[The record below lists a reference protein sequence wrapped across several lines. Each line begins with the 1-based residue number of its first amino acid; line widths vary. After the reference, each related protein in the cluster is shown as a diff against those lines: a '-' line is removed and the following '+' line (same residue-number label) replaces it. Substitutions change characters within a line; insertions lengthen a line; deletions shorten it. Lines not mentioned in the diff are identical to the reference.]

1 MDIID
6 YHNVEVRQ
14 EDMFVLGDVT
24 FTVQEGDFVY
34 LIGKV
39 GSGKSSLLK
48 TIYAELEAICPM
60 PDSHAIVLNTSLQ
73 NLKKRNIPKLRRQM
87 GIVFQDFQLLT
98 DRNVFDNL
106 NFILKST
113 GWKDKKLIHQK
124 IFQVLDMVGM
134 ETKGY
139 KMPHELSGG
148 EQQRICIARA
158 LLNDP
163 KLILADEPTG
173 NLDPETGRQ
182 IMEILRKVGERGTT
196 VVMITHNLQWVSEF
210 PGRIFQCVGR
220 RLIVDATLTDEIIHE
235 SALTEDAGHDE
246 GPLRITE
253 NDDTITA

>member
-6 YHNVEVRQ
+6 YRNVEVRQ

-39 GSGKSSLLK
+39 GSGKSSLFK
-48 TIYAELEAICPM
+48 TFYCELDLLCPM
-60 PDSHAIVLNTSLQ
+60 PDSHAIVLGMDLMAI
-73 NLKKRNIPKLRRQM
+73 KKRQVPRLRRQM

-106 NFILKST
+106 SFVLKST

-124 IFQVLDMVGM
+124 IFQVLGLVGM
-134 ETKGY
+134 DTKGY

-182 IMEILRKVGERGTT
+182 IMEILHKVGQSGTT
-196 VVMITHNLQWVSEF
+196 ILMITHNLQWIEEF
-210 PGRIFQCVGR
+210 PGRVFKCEGR
-220 RLIVDATLTDEIIHE
+220 KLLVDADATVSQEQ
-235 SALTEDAGHDE
+235 ED
-246 GPLRITE
+246 ITE
-253 NDDTITA
+253 KQS

>member
-1 MDIID
+1 MEIID
-6 YHNVEVRQ
+6 YRNVEVRQ

-39 GSGKSSLLK
+39 GSGKSSLFK
-48 TIYAELEAICPM
+48 TLYGELDVLCPM
-60 PDSHAIVLNTSLQ
+60 SDSHAIVLGM
-73 NLKKRNIPKLRRQM
+73 NLTTMKKRQIPRLRRQM

-106 NFILKST
+106 SFVLKST

-124 IFQVLDMVGM
+124 IFQVLDLVGM
-134 ETKGY
+134 DTKGY

-173 NLDPETGRQ
+173 NLDPETGHQ
-182 IMEILRKVGERGTT
+182 IMEILHKVGQSGTT
-196 VVMITHNLQWVSEF
+196 ILMITHNLQWIEEF
-210 PGRIFQCVGR
+210 PGRVFKCQDR
-220 RLIVDATLTDEIIHE
+220 KLLVDADPKSDSTTQDIEN
-235 SALTEDAGHDE
+235 APATE
-246 GPLRITE
+246 
-253 NDDTITA
+253 

>member
-6 YHNVEVRQ
+6 YRNVEVRQ
-14 EDMFVLGDVT
+14 EEMYVLGDVT

-39 GSGKSSLLK
+39 GSGKSSLFK
-48 TIYAELEAICPM
+48 TLYCELDVLCPM
-60 PDSHAIVLNTSLQ
+60 PDSHAIVLGINLQ
-73 NLKKRNIPKLRRQM
+73 NIKKRQIPRLRRQM

-106 NFILKST
+106 SFVLKST

-124 IFQVLDMVGM
+124 IFQVLSLVGM
-134 ETKGY
+134 DTKGY

-173 NLDPETGRQ
+173 NLDPETGHQ
-182 IMEILRKVGERGTT
+182 IMEILHKVGQNGTT
-196 VVMITHNLQWVSEF
+196 ILMITHNLQWITDF
-210 PGRIFQCVGR
+210 PGRVFKCENRKLLVGA
-220 RLIVDATLTDEIIHE
+220 DATTPDQEADGQEAQTTLK
-235 SALTEDAGHDE
+235 
-246 GPLRITE
+246 
-253 NDDTITA
+253 

>member
-6 YHNVEVRQ
+6 YRNVEVRQ

-39 GSGKSSLLK
+39 GSGKSSLFK
-48 TIYAELEAICPM
+48 TFYCELDLLCPM
-60 PDSHAIVLNTSLQ
+60 PDSHAIVLGMDL
-73 NLKKRNIPKLRRQM
+73 LAIKKRQVPRLRRQM

-106 NFILKST
+106 SFVLKST

-124 IFQVLDMVGM
+124 IFQVLGLVGM
-134 ETKGY
+134 DTKGY

-182 IMEILRKVGERGTT
+182 IMEILHKVGQSGTT
-196 VVMITHNLQWVSEF
+196 ILMITHNLQWIEEF
-210 PGRIFQCVGR
+210 PGRVCKCEGR
-220 RLIVDATLTDEIIHE
+220 KLLVDSDATVSQEQ
-235 SALTEDAGHDE
+235 ED
-246 GPLRITE
+246 ITE
-253 NDDTITA
+253 KQS

>member
-6 YHNVEVRQ
+6 YRNVEVRQ

-39 GSGKSSLLK
+39 GSGKSSLFK
-48 TIYAELEAICPM
+48 TFYCELDLLCPM
-60 PDSHAIVLNTSLQ
+60 PDSHAIVLGMDLMAI
-73 NLKKRNIPKLRRQM
+73 KKRQVPRLRRQM

-106 NFILKST
+106 SFVLKST

-124 IFQVLDMVGM
+124 IFQVLGLVGM
-134 ETKGY
+134 DTKGY

-182 IMEILRKVGERGTT
+182 IMEILHKVGQSGTT
-196 VVMITHNLQWVSEF
+196 ILMITHNLQWIEEF
-210 PGRIFQCVGR
+210 PGRVFKCEGR
-220 RLIVDATLTDEIIHE
+220 KLLVDADPTVSQEQ
-235 SALTEDAGHDE
+235 ED
-246 GPLRITE
+246 ITE
-253 NDDTITA
+253 KQS